1 MPLVR
6 LYSADDVIEAHL
18 LKHMLEQTGMQAF
31 ITGEHLGSGIG
42 ELPTAGLIDVWV
54 LHDHLEAAQD
64 VLDDFFETLDGPP
77 DDDDPLIDAEG
88 YYDDHE
94 NENDDLASANKP
106 IPLPAHSDPADPE
119 NPWNHVYR
127 KK

>member
-64 VLDDFFETLDGPP
+64 VLDDFFDTLDGPP
-77 DDDDPLIDAEG
+77 ADDDPLIDAEG
-88 YYDDHE
+88 YYDDHDH
-94 NENDDLASANKP
+94 ENDGLAPANKP
-106 IPLPAHSDPADPE
+106 GPPPAHSDPTDPE
-119 NPWNHVYR
+119 NPWNNVYR